1 LTQLV
6 EKVEESTRSINE
18 EIYADYKTLKEN
30 MRQQRFDREQL
41 MKQIDFLKRE
51 SETQRQKSE
60 FIDARIAE
68 MELQIGM
75 IANTRTYQ
83 ENFDLGDEKVDL
95 QQLAESFRPKK
106 EEEETIPVL

>member
-1 LTQLV
+1 LLHRFKSESQQLRNEIDQLLTQLV

-60 FIDARIAE
+60 FIEARVAE
-68 MELQIGM
+68 MEL
-75 IANTRTYQ
+75 
-83 ENFDLGDEKVDL
+83 
-95 QQLAESFRPKK
+95 
-106 EEEETIPVL
+106 

>member
-1 LTQLV
+1 MTQLV

-60 FIDARIAE
+60 FIEARIAE
-68 MELQIGM
+68 MELQVGM

-95 QQLAESFRPKK
+95 QQLAESFRPRK
-106 EEEETIPVL
+106 EEETIPVL